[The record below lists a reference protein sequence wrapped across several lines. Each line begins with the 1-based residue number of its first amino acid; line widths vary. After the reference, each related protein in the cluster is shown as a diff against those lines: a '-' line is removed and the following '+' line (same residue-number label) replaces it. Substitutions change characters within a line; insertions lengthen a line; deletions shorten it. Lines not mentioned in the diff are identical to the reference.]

1 MIRAASLFYAII
13 ICVLV
18 GIFCYSLL
26 LISNYMSLHEG
37 MMNREKFLLRTNEA
51 ARIYYRHQIQEGK
64 LGMTKD
70 NDVLENGISSRAE
83 LNTWGVYNMLKVMT
97 FSGKDT
103 VYKIDL
109 LGRKMDSVMALYMPD
124 KGEPLHMVGEA
135 KIIGDV
141 SLPKA
146 GIKPGYVKSQ
156 AFKAANYLNGKRSV
170 SSSQP
175 IKIAREVL
183 TSDLE
188 GFDEVVWDEIKDP
201 QFKNAFHNPG
211 MHVRVSDTVI
221 SGKSLRGKIM
231 ISAKDTLFV
240 SRSMKMDGVLMSAPK
255 VVFEKCIHRIE

>member
-109 LGRKMDSVMALYMPD
+109 LKILYHIDYMIHHNYHVVQFRPSNWN
-124 KGEPLHMVGEA
+124 L
-135 KIIGDV
+135 IGDNN
-141 SLPKA
+141 
-146 GIKPGYVKSQ
+146 IY
-156 AFKAANYLNGKRSV
+156 
-170 SSSQP
+170 
-175 IKIAREVL
+175 I
-183 TSDLE
+183 
-188 GFDEVVWDEIKDP
+188 
-201 QFKNAFHNPG
+201 
-211 MHVRVSDTVI
+211 
-221 SGKSLRGKIM
+221 
-231 ISAKDTLFV
+231 
-240 SRSMKMDGVLMSAPK
+240 
-255 VVFEKCIHRIE
+255 